1 MPLTPAQLAALRLD
15 YSQRGLDLADLD
27 PDPIV
32 QFQRWLGEAH
42 DQQLVEP
49 NAMILA
55 TVDEHGQPWTRTL
68 LLKVCDQR
76 GFTFFSNYESAKA
89 RHLLREPRCSLTFLW
104 APLERQV
111 HVAGH
116 AAPTTRQESEDYFA
130 TRPASSRLGAWASRQ
145 SEVIP
150 DRAWLE
156 RRHAE
161 FLAKYGETDIPCPPN
176 WGGFRIVPHTI
187 EFWQGRQSRLHDRL
201 RYTRAG
207 GAWKIERLSP

>member
-15 YSQRGLDLADLD
+15 YSQRGLDLPDLD
-27 PDPIV
+27 ADPIV
-32 QFQRWLGEAH
+32 QFQHWLHEAH
-42 DQQLVEP
+42 EQQLIEP
-49 NAMILA
+49 NAMIVA

-68 LLKVCDQR
+68 LLKICDQR

-89 RHLLREPRCSLTFLW
+89 AHLFREPRCSLTFLW
-104 APLERQV
+104 TALERQV

-116 AAPTTRQESEDYFA
+116 AAPTSREESEEYFA

-150 DRAWLE
+150 NRAWLE
-156 RRHAE
+156 QRHAE
-161 FLAKYGETDIPCPPN
+161 FLAQYGETNIPCPPN

-187 EFWQGRQSRLHDRL
+187 EFWQGRRSRLHDRL
-201 RYTRAG
+201 RYTRTDG
-207 GAWKIERLSP
+207 GWKIERLSP